1 MRYVHL
7 MVQRLCAQQFQVSAS
22 LSTDNVNPWPAMIL
36 SCPLCKQAGR
46 SNYQHFLR
54 KRSFLPEHERKYM
67 AKIHLIVEML
77 DINNSI
83 PTFEMEAV
91 SDNNPDD
98 TITFSLSMFLTRHSP
113 YFDIFW
119 PSCGSNHYCIDG
131 GATGN
136 MIHHSVVRLIGMPTG
151 PTAQFPFTL

>member
-1 MRYVHL
+1 
-7 MVQRLCAQQFQVSAS
+7 
-22 LSTDNVNPWPAMIL
+22 
-36 SCPLCKQAGR
+36 
-46 SNYQHFLR
+46 
-54 KRSFLPEHERKYM
+54 M

-113 YFDIFW
+113 YFDIFYD
-119 PSCGSNHYCIDG
+119 HHVVQITTVLTVEQL
-131 GATGN
+131 AT
-136 MIHHSVVRLIGMPTG
+136 
-151 PTAQFPFTL
+151 